1 MKKRFFACDVDA
13 ENIYISSNE
22 GMLFVGNKMT
32 LKMSIVGCK
41 VGKELLYNSPA
52 ERMAVCRRYIYL
64 FGCDYKKV
72 NVFDMFE
79 KSCTV
84 LHDYQNDPNMNRSIG
99 GYFAVVKNEDTVYVF
114 VDNQRGFYKIYN
126 KHCIFIDFNAIIF
139 KYNWSAE
146 NVLAYTDYDSCNAY
160 FYFIDCGNVLCFES
174 DKENWIEY
182 DIQVI
187 IESPVSIQKEG
198 DDIYILTHNNSYY
211 KCGLDDKCFNEVTLS
226 DYLIDKDWDQF
237 MITPEKGFLIPG
249 DCDELVEIQMGQR
262 GINTVYVDYPSDM
275 KCILVDEYRSLF
287 HKFREYCED
296 EMYRYYSERYYNYM
310 MKINKRTGEI
320 SWATIVWPDDRS
332 LIVERMDCGNVIR
345 EKDYDLQDWLLVV
358 VNT

>member
-1 MKKRFFACDVDA
+1 
-13 ENIYISSNE
+13 
-22 GMLFVGNKMT
+22 
-32 LKMSIVGCK
+32 
-41 VGKELLYNSPA
+41 
-52 ERMAVCRRYIYL
+52 
-64 FGCDYKKV
+64 
-72 NVFDMFE
+72 
-79 KSCTV
+79 
-84 LHDYQNDPNMNRSIG
+84 
-99 GYFAVVKNEDTVYVF
+99 
-114 VDNQRGFYKIYN
+114 
-126 KHCIFIDFNAIIF
+126 
-139 KYNWSAE
+139 
-146 NVLAYTDYDSCNAY
+146 
-160 FYFIDCGNVLCFES
+160 
-174 DKENWIEY
+174 
-182 DIQVI
+182 
-187 IESPVSIQKEG
+187 
-198 DDIYILTHNNSYY
+198 
-211 KCGLDDKCFNEVTLS
+211 
-226 DYLIDKDWDQF
+226 

-332 LIVERMDCGNVIR
+332 LIVERSDCGNVIR